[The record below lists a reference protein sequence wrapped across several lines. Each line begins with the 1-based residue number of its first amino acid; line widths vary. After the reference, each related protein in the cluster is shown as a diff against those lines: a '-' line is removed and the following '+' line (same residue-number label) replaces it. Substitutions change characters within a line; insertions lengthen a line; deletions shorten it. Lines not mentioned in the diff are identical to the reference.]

1 MLFSGGTYYHH
12 FHTWISKTLVKMIKK
27 YILWTLNSLL
37 LFRRL
42 GESVMCFTVSG
53 VGTLEQG
60 MFEQE
65 GILSNLNTSDSMM
78 RVLGVCGIRKLVKKI
93 NVRNELRELWVKEI
107 ERKWSEKISQMCVI
121 NIKNNFK
128 MALVSSWIAQCK
140 FYRIFIR
147 CHGNKVHF
155 YVHYELYTNTHLPC

>member
-1 MLFSGGTYYHH
+1 M
-12 FHTWISKTLVKMIKK
+12 
-27 YILWTLNSLL
+27 NSLL

-93 NVRNELRELWVKEI
+93 NVRNELREL
-107 ERKWSEKISQMCVI
+107 
-121 NIKNNFK
+121 
-128 MALVSSWIAQCK
+128 
-140 FYRIFIR
+140 
-147 CHGNKVHF
+147 
-155 YVHYELYTNTHLPC
+155 